1 MVYSYIVFCWFLVV
15 YFALNKLEKA
25 HKADTD
31 RRKQIMIKQ
40 TLFCVAFLCAML
52 TTSFSVAEAM
62 ATQPEPPPASAK
74 QTADGRIVISLMSG
88 VGYFDSFARCPGLP
102 ANVARR
108 PVDYFYALEDGNGRL
123 IPVEDYPY
131 MHQLY
136 GYVYLRVDTPAN
148 SRASRALLR
157 EAGKR
162 SPRATGDVLAS
173 LGVQIKHDDVVA
185 TAPSMPKSAEPA
197 VTPTLTND
205 NLSAVLAPTTPVPG
219 TITNADVEKVVPQ
232 TMEPVLPS
240 DGIPTHFV
248 DVGGSLSIEM
258 FERERCRVILRGA
271 TEEFSAQYWPRD
283 GRYIEYNNDSNV
295 IGGLLLNAVTD
306 NSSTEVAQTLR
317 LYPSNTVGDSP
328 HAEVTVTVKVSV
340 PAVSE
345 DLSRTLKVEPT
356 PYGTIQL
363 QWGKTVSVVF
373 EPGRRYLVLAPK
385 DAVEGISAV
394 PYSGAI
400 SYEYGLDYRS
410 MRVSVQRSAG
420 TQTLR
425 VYNYSNPS
433 QAAGL
438 EVTTAASIARR
449 R

>member
-15 YFALNKLEKA
+15 YFALNKLGKA

-52 TTSFSVAEAM
+52 TSNFAVAETLAIE
-62 ATQPEPPPASAK
+62 PEPSSTAAK
-74 QTADGRIVISLMSG
+74 QAPDGRIVIPMIQAGG
-88 VGYFDSFARCPGLP
+88 VGYFDSFARAKGLP

-108 PVDYFYALEDGNGRL
+108 PVDYFYALEDAEGRL
-123 IPVEDYPY
+123 IPVEDYPH
-131 MHQLY
+131 MAELY
-136 GYVYLRVDTPAN
+136 NAVYFRPETLPN

-162 SPRATGDVLAS
+162 SPRQTADVLAS
-173 LGVQIKHDDVVA
+173 IGVQIKHDDVVA

-283 GRYIEYNNDSNV
+283 GRYIEYSDTNV
-295 IGGLLLNAVTD
+295 TGGIVLTAVTD
-306 NSSTEVAQTLR
+306 NASTEVAQVLR
-317 LYPSNTVGDSP
+317 LYPTNIVGDAP
-328 HAEVTVTVKVSV
+328 HAEVTVSV
-340 PAVSE
+340 RVAIPAVAQELSQTVNQTVSE
-345 DLSRTLKVEPT
+345 NHPIILE
-356 PYGTIQL
+356 
-363 QWGKTVSVVF
+363 WGKTTKVTLH
-373 EPGRRYLVLAPK
+373 PGQHYKVLAPK
-385 DAVEGISAV
+385 DAVDGMSVASHSSLI
-394 PYSGAI
+394 G
-400 SYEYGLDYRS
+400 YEYVDDYKAMWVWVSRTTEPKV
-410 MRVSVQRSAG
+410 MRIYNYGDASFRSAG
-420 TQTLR
+420 
-425 VYNYSNPS
+425 
-433 QAAGL
+433 L
-438 EVTTAASIARR
+438 EINTPARR
-449 R
+449 QK

>member
-283 GRYIEYNNDSNV
+283 GRYIEYNNDSDV
-295 IGGLLLNAVTD
+295 IGGVILTAATD
-306 NSSTEVAQTLR
+306 NTSAVVSQTLR
-317 LYPSNTVGDSP
+317 LYPTNTVGDSP
-328 HAEVTVTVKVSV
+328 HAEVTVTVKAVI
-340 PAVSE
+340 PAVSQE
-345 DLSRTLKVEPT
+345 LTETVNQVVSDTRPIVLE
-356 PYGTIQL
+356 
-363 QWGKTVSVVF
+363 WGKTTKVTLH
-373 EPGRRYLVLAPK
+373 PGQHYKVLAPK
-385 DAVEGISAV
+385 GAVDGMSVASHSSLI
-394 PYSGAI
+394 G
-400 SYEYGLDYRS
+400 YEYTDDYKAMWVWISRTTEPRV
-410 MRVSVQRSAG
+410 MRI
-420 TQTLR
+420 
-425 VYNYSNPS
+425 YNYGDSS
-433 QAAGL
+433 FRTAGL
-438 EVTTAASIARR
+438 EINTPARR
-449 R
+449 QK